1 MDPLP
6 THLPETGNKDAST
19 HPAETVTST
28 RDGINHALEYS
39 SAPMPLREEFN
50 SSRAALSQLVKPTN
64 DKDIVLSALIQGLE
78 ILCNDGRYNDSVII
92 SLDKLGN
99 SDAIIDWVKKHLEN
113 FPAAPLIFCYSREH
127 DVLLPLL
134 KSLGNIIYY
143 PNVRFF
149 DYAWSL
155 LSPPAETWNNPF
167 TVFRGPQY
175 HKKWKIETT
184 RNLLGIIEHQLWKHR
199 KIDVSTIDESII
211 ADCLDQIENARK
223 VWIKWDDRAV
233 LEQIITVNIN
243 WDETSVQLPQI
254 SFNMTCVDWDNTLMR
269 NGVFQEDIWTQAL
282 SIAVSNNQTLVV
294 WTWGGPET
302 LMQIQDFFKHRGQ
315 PVMTCAKQD
324 CEWWIIGYAVDDE
337 TGPELHQKYGFT
349 VSNLI
354 PVL

>member
-1 MDPLP
+1 MSIHCCKIFSTELYYHKSLFNQENHIYIVLNIHLLYSYVYLPAQATPMDPLP

-149 DYAWSL
+149 DYA
-155 LSPPAETWNNPF
+155 
-167 TVFRGPQY
+167 
-175 HKKWKIETT
+175 
-184 RNLLGIIEHQLWKHR
+184 
-199 KIDVSTIDESII
+199 
-211 ADCLDQIENARK
+211 
-223 VWIKWDDRAV
+223 
-233 LEQIITVNIN
+233 
-243 WDETSVQLPQI
+243 
-254 SFNMTCVDWDNTLMR
+254 
-269 NGVFQEDIWTQAL
+269 
-282 SIAVSNNQTLVV
+282 
-294 WTWGGPET
+294 
-302 LMQIQDFFKHRGQ
+302 
-315 PVMTCAKQD
+315 
-324 CEWWIIGYAVDDE
+324 
-337 TGPELHQKYGFT
+337 
-349 VSNLI
+349 
-354 PVL
+354 